1 MLGWDGVGWGER
13 SGMCGVRDVN
23 EGWGERSGM
32 CGVRDVGEGWGGVSA
47 VVCVV

>member
-1 MLGWDGVGWGER
+1 MGWGVGGWGER

-23 EGWGERSGM
+23 VGWS
-32 CGVRDVGEGWGGVSA
+32 GVSE